1 MKFIPAAPVEE
12 IGDNF
17 PTEPASAYSYFTKFI
32 TDSLIKDVCEKTNM

>member
-1 MKFIPAAPVEE
+1 MKFTPAAPVEE
-12 IGDNF
+12 IDDNF